1 MSKQFSHLIS
11 LFKYIYMYYHNILG
25 VSDNVGANVSIS
37 NGTASSVN
45 DNDDAD
51 GEYNREAAI

>member
-1 MSKQFSHLIS
+1 
-11 LFKYIYMYYHNILG
+11 MYYHNILG